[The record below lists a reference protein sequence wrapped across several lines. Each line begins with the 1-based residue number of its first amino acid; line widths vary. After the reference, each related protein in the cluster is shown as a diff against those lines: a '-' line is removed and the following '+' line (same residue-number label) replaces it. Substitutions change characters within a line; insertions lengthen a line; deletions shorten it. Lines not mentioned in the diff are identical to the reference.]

1 MAEGMPDFSSMSD
14 EQLQALAGGQAPASA
29 PASAPAQPSMP
40 DFSKMTDQELEALA
54 GQGKTLSNAP
64 GEGTESALAKGAGTA
79 AIKGGAGILGMPVSI
94 MQTGDYLMARAQQ
107 AFTGE
112 KAEDILA
119 RQEKDRKEFA
129 SAHPYLKYLADPMN
143 FLPSQEDIQA
153 PILERTGEYKPTS
166 GLGKAAMAGTEAA
179 VNIAGTLGLG
189 EVGVGAKLIGQ
200 GAKLTP
206 TFIDTATN
214 VAKNAAKV
222 APTAFASG
230 AAGEAATEATGDPL
244 AGLAAGIA
252 VPTVGGKIVSGV
264 TTPVK
269 KYLAP
274 IMPGQRAGIA
284 GEKLLSQATNPEEA
298 IAAGLMPPR
307 QGAYGPE
314 TLGETTGDVGLLQ
327 AQKVARTTSPQFA
340 AAMVEREGQQNA
352 SRVGAIQ
359 GMAPENADVMK
370 PSAVLAQHNANIDAA
385 EQAAIQHLTDHADTI
400 HASMPEGVAPEE
412 TGSNLR
418 SLQQE
423 VANAAR
429 DTRSDL
435 YKAVDPDG
443 RLSVITRGAA
453 QAAKDLRSSIDPDV
467 TIASP
472 HATDVIN
479 KVANLPDVTPYSKLI
494 ELDKTISA
502 KMAEANRAGDYVGNG
517 QLRQMKKAVM
527 DDINRAVDNQHAWE
541 QAGVQEGR
549 IDPANTIAERFRQ
562 FGTNLTGTAGEAGGE
577 GAARAAATG
586 TTGVP
591 PEGMGERAGSAGFRG
606 AEGDQGVQ
614 GPKQTPTSFEG
625 DLNNYTIFH
634 PRGQLQARYELAD
647 AKNLITSHDTDYRE
661 NPSYPQQLQS
671 RNRSSVESQIQINDI
686 ANKMNPELL
695 GPSKQSAFGAPIVG
709 PDNIVESGN
718 GRTLGITKA
727 YNTGKGEAYRQWLE
741 RNGYDTTGMEKPIL
755 IARRTSPMTDSERQ
769 IFVESSQPASAGLGM
784 SATEQAVS
792 DAKLISDIKTPLLQG
807 SIASAANRPFV
818 REFASKLPPN
828 SNLLDAK
835 GNLSASGVRRIS
847 AAAMQRAYGDS
858 DLIQKA
864 FDSEDNN
871 IKSVTGALT
880 DASGI
885 WHEMRMA
892 AANGEIAPQHDIT
905 KEILDVARQIQ
916 RSRDDKIPLFD
927 ILNNADMFLNP
938 SEKFVRDIFSPNG
951 KTVAGRNKI
960 AKGLQ
965 DYAEQAL
972 KNRSEKTLLGDQMP
986 SVSPEQI
993 FETVANKAKK
1003 EPDLEPVEENIERQ
1017 TVKEPETPSEAT
1029 TESPA
1034 APKEM
1039 AKPLLTPNFDEQAA
1053 NRLAEAKKAHA
1064 DYAQTY
1070 RKGPVGQILKED
1082 SFQGQYK
1089 VPDSAIAGK
1098 AFTTGDKGYE
1108 TTKAFIDAANRAG
1121 VDNTAEVVSTLKDI
1135 ATTRLRDMMKGADY
1149 LSPKVLQQWQQK
1161 YAQSLRAIE
1170 EASPGFIKQFSN
1182 MADATDA
1189 IAKAQARATGLA
1201 KSSSVGV
1208 AGKLINANTP
1218 DEVKSAVGNM
1228 LRASDGPTQIRNL
1241 LNKIK
1246 QDKSLPAQEAIDG
1259 LRRAGVQHM
1268 LDSLT
1273 NAGMSGDNHI
1283 LSSAKL
1289 RNFMKGNRDSIR
1301 ALYGDEGLANMDRL
1315 LADSERTQQMLDAVK
1330 VKYGSDTA
1338 QNKSFIAKMMESG
1351 GHHTTVGGAFAV
1363 AGLEAYQHFGITG
1376 ALGVGAAAAA
1386 KALIGKLR
1394 ANGIENVNKLYE
1406 EALLDPKVG
1415 AALMQKALDK
1425 RGQLKID
1432 ALNKL
1437 VTRVAATTEG
1447 VMRAHK
1453 DQEAQRE
1460 DLLQRKA
1467 IGRASGGRVFDIS
1480 DRLVKAAEQAKK
1492 AESSQTESILDVPDD
1507 IVAHALNVAQAAI

>member
-14 EQLQALAGGQAPASA
+14 EQLQALAGGQAPA
-29 PASAPAQPSMP
+29 PAAAPAQPSMP
-40 DFSKMTDQELEALA
+40 DFSKMTDQELETLA
-54 GQGKTLSNAP
+54 GQGKLLSNAP
-64 GEGTESALAKGAGTA
+64 NEGTESALAKGAGTA
-79 AIKGGAGILGMPVSI
+79 VIKGGAGILGMPVSI

-385 EQAAIQHLTDHADTI
+385 EQAAIKHLTDNADTI

-591 PEGMGERAGSAGFRG
+591 PTGVGERAGSAGLRG

-625 DLNNYTIFH
+625 DLNNYTIYH
-634 PRGQLQARYELAD
+634 PKGQIQARYELAD
-647 AKNLITSHDTDYRE
+647 AKNLIASHDTDFRE

-671 RNRSSVESQIQINDI
+671 RNRGAVESQNQINSI
-686 ANKMNPELL
+686 ANNLNPELL
-695 GPSKQSAFGAPIVG
+695 GPAKQSAFGAPIVG
-709 PDNIVESGN
+709 PDSIVESGN
-718 GRTLGITKA
+718 GRTLGIAKA
-727 YNTGKGEAYRQWLE
+727 YENGKGEAYRQWLE
-741 RNGYDTTGMEKPIL
+741 RNGYDTTGMERPIL
-755 IARRTSPMTDSERQ
+755 IARRTSPMTPEQRQ
-769 IFVESSQPASAGLGM
+769 IFAESSNSSTGLKMNAG
-784 SATEQAVS
+784 EQAIS
-792 DAKLISDIKTPLLQG
+792 DAKLISDMTTPLEPG
-807 SIASAANRPFV
+807 EISSAANRPFI
-818 REFASKLPPN
+818 REFMSKIPAN
-828 SNLLDAK
+828 ERGSILDAD
-835 GNLSASGVRRIS
+835 GILSSDGERRI
-847 AAAMQRAYGDS
+847 AAAVTHRAYGDS
-858 DLIQKA
+858 ALIDRA
-864 FDSEDNN
+864 FVSGDNN
-871 IKSVTGALT
+871 MKNVTGALA
-880 DASGI
+880 DSSGV
-885 WHEMRMA
+885 WHEMRQA
-892 AANGEIAPQHDIT
+892 AANGEIPADHDIT
-905 KEILDVARQIQ
+905 KQVMDTVKQIMRAKDENKTIGDMFTQ
-916 RSRDDKIPLFD
+916 
-927 ILNNADMFLNP
+927 ADMFRDP
-938 SEKFVRDIFSPNG
+938 QSEAVSKIFSPDG
-951 KTVAGRNKI
+951 KKLAGRAKI
-960 AKGLQ
+960 AENLQ
-965 DYAEQAL
+965 NYAEQAF
-972 KNRSEKTLLGDQMP
+972 KNRTEPTMFGEELPPIKTQDILDNIVGKIEK
-986 SVSPEQI
+986 
-993 FETVANKAKK
+993 
-1003 EPDLEPVEENIERQ
+1003 
-1017 TVKEPETPSEAT
+1017 ETPKEEVA
-1029 TESPA
+1029 PA
-1034 APKEM
+1034 APAAEEAVAPKEK
-1039 AKPLLTPNFDEQAA
+1039 AKPFLTPNFDEQAA

-1082 SFQGQYK
+1082 GFQGQYK

-1108 TTKAFIDAANRAG
+1108 TTKAFIDAASRAG

-1149 LSPKVLQQWQQK
+1149 LLPKVLQQWQQK

-1170 EASPGFIKQFSN
+1170 EVSPGFIKQFSN

-1289 RNFMKGNRDSIR
+1289 RDFMKGNRDSIR

-1315 LADSERTQQMLDAVK
+1315 LADSERTQQMFDAVK

>member
-14 EQLQALAGGQAPASA
+14 EQLQALAGGQAPAATQPA
-29 PASAPAQPSMP
+29 PAAPTQQAMP
-40 DFSKMTDQELEALA
+40 DFSKMTDQELEAMA
-54 GQGKTLSNAP
+54 GQGKALSNVA
-64 GEGTESALAKGAGTA
+64 GEGTESALKKGAATA

-107 AFTGE
+107 AMTGE

-119 RQEKDRKEFA
+119 RQENDRKEFA
-129 SAHPYLKYLADPMN
+129 AAHPYLKYLADPMN

-200 GAKLTP
+200 GAKLAP

-244 AGLAAGIA
+244 AGLAAGVA
-252 VPTVGGKIVSGV
+252 VPTIGGKVVSGV

-274 IMPGQRAGIA
+274 IMPSQRAGIA
-284 GEKLLSQATNPEEA
+284 GEKLLSQATTPEET

-340 AAMVEREGQQNA
+340 AAMLEREGEQNA
-352 SRVGAIQ
+352 SRLGAIQ
-359 GMAPENADVMK
+359 GMAPEAADVMK

-385 EQAAIQHLTDHADTI
+385 EQSAIKGLQNNADTI
-400 HASMPEGVAPEE
+400 HASMPEGTAPEE
-412 TGSNLR
+412 TGSNIR
-418 SLQQE
+418 TTIQK

-435 YKAVDPDG
+435 YKAVDPTG
-443 RLSVITRGAA
+443 KLTVVTKNAA
-453 QAAKDLRSSIDPDV
+453 QAAKDLQSSIDPSV

-472 HATDVIN
+472 HAAPIIN
-479 KVANLPDVTPYSKLI
+479 MVANLSDVTPYSKLI

-502 KMAEANRAGDYVGNG
+502 KMAEANRSGDYIGNG

-527 DDINRAVDNQHAWE
+527 DDINNAVDNQHAWE

-586 TTGVP
+586 TTGFP
-591 PEGMGERAGSAGFRG
+591 PAGVGERAGGEGLRG
-606 AEGDQGVQ
+606 AESNQGVQ

-625 DLNNYTIFH
+625 DLNNYTIYH
-634 PRGQLQARYELAD
+634 PKGQLQARYELVD
-647 AKNLITSHDTDYRE
+647 AKDLVTSHDTDFRE
-661 NPSYPQQLQS
+661 NPNYPQELQS
-671 RNRSSVESQIQINDI
+671 RDRGTVNSLGQINKI
-686 ANKMNPELL
+686 ANELNPEWL
-695 GPSKQSAFGAPIVG
+695 GPSKMSAFGAPIVG
-709 PDNIVESGN
+709 PGNIVESGN
-718 GRTLGITKA
+718 GRTLGISKA
-727 YNTGKGEAYRQWLE
+727 YDLGKAEHYRQWLE
-741 RNGYDTTGMEKPIL
+741 NNGYDTTGMEKPML
-755 IARRTSPMTDSERQ
+755 IARRTSSMTPEQRQ
-769 IFVESSQPASAGLGM
+769 IFTESSQPSSFGLGM
-784 SATEQAVS
+784 NAGERATS
-792 DAKLISDIKTPLLQG
+792 DAKMILNMRTPLEPG
-807 SIASAANRPFV
+807 EISSAANRPFV
-818 REFASKLPPN
+818 REFLSKLPPN
-828 SNLLDAK
+828 EQGNILDAD
-835 GNLSASGVRRIS
+835 GVLSADGERRI
-847 AAAMQRAYGDS
+847 AAAVTHRAYGDS
-858 DLIQKA
+858 SLIDRA
-864 FDSEDNN
+864 FVSGDNN
-871 IKSVTGALT
+871 MKNVTGALADT
-880 DASGI
+880 AGT
-885 WHEMRMA
+885 WHEMRQA
-892 AANGEIAPQHDIT
+892 AANGEIPAEHDIT
-905 KEILDVARQIQ
+905 KEVMDTVKQIM
-916 RSRDDKIPLFD
+916 RAKDENKTIGD
-927 ILNNADMFLNP
+927 IFTQTDMFRDP
-938 SEKFVRDIFSPNG
+938 QSEAVSKIFSPDG
-951 KTVAGRNKI
+951 KKLAGRAKI
-960 AKGLQ
+960 AENLQ
-965 DYAEQAL
+965 NYAEQAL
-972 KNRSEKTLLGDQMP
+972 KNRTEPTMFGEGLPPVKTQDILNNIVGKIEK
-986 SVSPEQI
+986 
-993 FETVANKAKK
+993 
-1003 EPDLEPVEENIERQ
+1003 
-1017 TVKEPETPSEAT
+1017 ETPTVEQAAVPAGE
-1029 TESPA
+1029 TEVPA
-1034 APKEM
+1034 APKEK
-1039 AKPLLTPNFDEQAA
+1039 AQPFLTPNFEEAAA

-1082 SFQGQYK
+1082 GFQGQYRT
-1089 VPDSAIAGK
+1089 PDSAVAGK

-1108 TTKAFIDAANRAG
+1108 TTKAFIDAAKRAG

-1135 ATTRLRDMMKGADY
+1135 AVTRLRDMMKGADY
-1149 LSPKVLQQWQQK
+1149 LAPKVLQQWQQK

-1218 DEVKSAVGNM
+1218 DEVKSVVGNM
-1228 LRASDGPTQIRNL
+1228 IRASDGPTQIKNL
-1241 LNKIK
+1241 ITRIK
-1246 QDKSLPAQEAIDG
+1246 QDPSLPAQEAIDG

-1268 LDSLT
+1268 LDTLT
-1273 NAGMSGDNHI
+1273 NAGMSGDSHI

-1289 RNFMKGNRDSIR
+1289 RNFMNSNRDSLR
-1301 ALYGDEGLANMDRL
+1301 ALYGDEGLANMNRL

-1351 GHHTTVGGAFAV
+1351 GHHTTVGGAFAI
-1363 AGLEAYQHFGITG
+1363 AGLEAYQHFGLTG

-1394 ANGIENVNKLYE
+1394 TNGIESVNKLYE
-1406 EALLDPKVG
+1406 EGLLNPQIG
-1415 AALMQKALDK
+1415 AAMMQRALDA

-1437 VTRVAATTEG
+1437 LTRVAATTEG

-1453 DQEAQRE
+1453 DQEDKRE

-1467 IGRASGGRVFDIS
+1467 LGRASGGRVFDIS

-1492 AESSQTESILDVPDD
+1492 AESNQTEAILDVPDD
-1507 IVAHALNVAQAAI
+1507 IVAHALNAAQAAI

>member
-14 EQLQALAGGQAPASA
+14 EQLQALAGSQAPAPAAA
-29 PASAPAQPSMP
+29 PAPAPAQQAMP
-40 DFSKMTDQELEALA
+40 DFSKMTDQELEAMA

-64 GEGTESALAKGAGTA
+64 NEGTELALAKGAATA
-79 AIKGGAGILGMPVSI
+79 AIKGGAGIIGMPVSI

-107 AFTGE
+107 ALTGE

-119 RQEKDRKEFA
+119 RQEKDRKDFA
-129 SAHPYLKYLADPMN
+129 AAHPYLKYLADPMN
-143 FLPSQEDIQA
+143 FLPSQEEVQA
-153 PILERTGEYKPTS
+153 PILARTGEYKPTS
-166 GLGKAAMAGTEAA
+166 GVGKAAMAGTEAA

-252 VPTVGGKIVSGV
+252 VPTVGGKVVSGV
-264 TTPVK
+264 TAPVK

-274 IMPGQRAGIA
+274 IMPSQQAMLA
-284 GEKLLSQATNPEEA
+284 NEKLFNQATNPEEA

-307 QGAYGPE
+307 QGAFGPE
-314 TLGETTGDVGLLQ
+314 TTGEATGDTGLLQ

-352 SRVGAIQ
+352 SRLGAIQ
-359 GMAPENADVMK
+359 GLAPENADVMK
-370 PSAVLAQHNANIDAA
+370 PSAVLAQHQANIDAA
-385 EQAAIQHLTDHADTI
+385 EQAAIKGMQDNADI
-400 HASMPEGVAPEE
+400 LHASMPEGMQPEE
-412 TGSNLR
+412 SGSALR
-418 SLQQE
+418 NLQQK

-453 QAAKDLRSSIDPDV
+453 QAAKDLRASIDPDV

-577 GAARAAATG
+577 SAARAAATG

-591 PEGMGERAGSAGFRG
+591 PTGVGERAGSAGLRG
-606 AEGDQGVQ
+606 AQGDQGVQ

-625 DLNNYTIFH
+625 DLNNYTIYH
-634 PRGQLQARYELAD
+634 PKGQLQARYELAD
-647 AKNLITSHDTDYRE
+647 AKDLVTSHDTDYRE

-671 RNRSSVESQIQINDI
+671 RDRSSINSLTQINKI
-686 ANKMNPELL
+686 ANELNPEWL
-695 GPSKQSAFGAPIVG
+695 GPSKMSAFGAPIVG

-718 GRTLGITKA
+718 GRTLGISKA
-727 YNTGKGEAYRQWLE
+727 YDAGKAGVYRQWLE
-741 RNGYDTTGMEKPIL
+741 DNGYNTTGMEKPML
-755 IARRTSPMTDSERQ
+755 VARRTSPMTPEQRQ
-769 IFVESSQPASAGLGM
+769 VFVESSQPAAFGLGM
-784 SATEQAVS
+784 NAGEQAIS
-792 DAKLISDIKTPLLQG
+792 DAKLISNMRTPLEPG
-807 SIASAANRPFV
+807 EISSAANRPFV
-818 REFASKLPPN
+818 REFLSKLP
-828 SNLLDAK
+828 SNEQGNILDSD
-835 GNLSASGVRRIS
+835 GILSANGERRI
-847 AAAMQRAYGDS
+847 AAAVTHRAYGDS
-858 DLIQKA
+858 SLIDRA
-864 FDSEDNN
+864 FVGTDNN
-871 IKSVTGALT
+871 MKNVTGALADT
-880 DASGI
+880 AGT
-885 WHEMRMA
+885 WHEMRQA
-892 AANGEIAPQHDIT
+892 AANGEIPAEHDIT
-905 KEILDVARQIQ
+905 KQVMDTVKQIM
-916 RSRDDKIPLFD
+916 RAKDEKKTIGD
-927 ILNNADMFLNP
+927 IFNQADMFRDPDL
-938 SEKFVRDIFSPNG
+938 EAVRKFFSPDG
-951 KTVAGRNKI
+951 KRLAGRDKI
-960 AKGLQ
+960 AENLQ
-965 DYAEQAL
+965 NYAEQAL
-972 KNRSEKTLLGDQMP
+972 KNRTETTMFGESMPPVKTQDILDNIVGKIEKETPKEEVALTAP
-986 SVSPEQI
+986 AE
-993 FETVANKAKK
+993 ETVAPREKAK
-1003 EPDLEPVEENIERQ
+1003 PF
-1017 TVKEPETPSEAT
+1017 
-1029 TESPA
+1029 
-1034 APKEM
+1034 
-1039 AKPLLTPNFDEQAA
+1039 LTPNFDEQAA

-1082 SFQGQYK
+1082 GFQGQYK

-1108 TTKAFIDAANRAG
+1108 TTKAFIDAASRAG
-1121 VDNTAEVVSTLKDI
+1121 VDNTAEVVATLKDI
-1135 ATTRLRDMMKGADY
+1135 AVTRLRDMMKGADY

-1170 EASPGFIKQFSN
+1170 EASPGFVKQFSN

-1218 DEVKSAVGNM
+1218 DEVKAAVGNM
-1228 LRASDGPTQIRNL
+1228 IRASDGPTQIKNL
-1241 LNKIK
+1241 ITRIN

-1268 LDSLT
+1268 LDTLT
-1273 NAGMSGDNHI
+1273 NAGMSGDGHI

-1289 RNFMKGNRDSIR
+1289 RNFMNNNRDSLR

-1351 GHHTTVGGAFAV
+1351 GHHTTVGGAFAI
-1363 AGLEAYQHFGITG
+1363 AGLEAYQNFGITG

-1406 EALLDPKVG
+1406 EGLLDPKVG
-1415 AALMQKALDK
+1415 AAMMQKALDK
-1425 RGQLKID
+1425 RGQLKVD
-1432 ALNKL
+1432 ALNRL
-1437 VTRVAATTEG
+1437 VTRVAASTEG
-1447 VMRAHK
+1447 AMRAHK

-1467 IGRASGGRVFDIS
+1467 LGRASGGRVFDIS

-1492 AESSQTESILDVPDD
+1492 AESNQTEAILDVPDD